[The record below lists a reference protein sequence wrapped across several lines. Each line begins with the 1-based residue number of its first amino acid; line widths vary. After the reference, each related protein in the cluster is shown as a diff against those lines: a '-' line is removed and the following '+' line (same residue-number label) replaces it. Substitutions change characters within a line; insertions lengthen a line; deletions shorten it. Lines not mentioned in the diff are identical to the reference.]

1 MQHISP
7 LVFSATGLVDPAMTA
22 LISWVFGVE
31 PLPAWFSWLGGGVVI
46 AGVVVISHGEKLR
59 EEEEEKAKEALK
71 QSMDTEDEEEEFV
84 SQVII
89 SPSQSKGLS
98 PSLSRRKQVVVTA
111 SNPLGGGIEMKHL
124 SISSN
129 NDQSFSLTDEE
140 AEFESL
146 LTQS

>member
-7 LVFSATGLVDPAMTA
+7 LVFSASCLVDPAMTA

-46 AGVVVISHGEKLR
+46 AGVVVTSHGEKLR

-71 QSMDTEDEEEEFV
+71 QSMDTEDDEEEFV

-98 PSLSRRKQVVVTA
+98 PSLSRRKQV
-111 SNPLGGGIEMKHL
+111 NPIIEMKHL
-124 SISSN
+124 SNTSN
-129 NDQSFSLTDEE
+129 NDQPFSLTDEE